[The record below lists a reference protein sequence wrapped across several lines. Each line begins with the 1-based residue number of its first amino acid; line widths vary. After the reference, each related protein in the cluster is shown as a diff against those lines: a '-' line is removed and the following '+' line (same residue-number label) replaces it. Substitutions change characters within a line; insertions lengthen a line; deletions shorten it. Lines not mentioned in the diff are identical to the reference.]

1 MSVFVDK
8 LKAEFGDDSAYKDV
22 VEMLTAI
29 LEIPDVIFDVSYAS
43 IKQELLKNKETDE
56 FKELILELVKSP
68 DREEVVNTFK
78 EIVQSIEDT
87 KEGIDLSENKIDCLI
102 TIFSLIVEGCEE
114 TMKKPYIP
122 INIPIE
128 LCSENAKVPTYANVG
143 DAGMD
148 VYAIEGTTVF
158 GGETKLVKTGL
169 KVAIPFGY
177 ELQVRPRSGMSL
189 KTGIRIANA
198 PGTIDCGYRDEIGII
213 VHNTSPIP
221 YEIKIGD
228 RVAQLV
234 LQKVPFAEFV
244 IVDSVA
250 EIGEDRKG
258 GFGSS
263 GK

>member
-1 MSVFVDK
+1 MSVFVDS
-8 LKAEFGDDSAYKDV
+8 LREEMDNVPGLNEFFAVLDIPDLIFDQAFDSVKEEIIKSYKSADFKNQ
-22 VEMLTAI
+22 L
-29 LEIPDVIFDVSYAS
+29 LEIVENGEAGETLSAC
-43 IKQELLKNKETDE
+43 QE
-56 FKELILELVKSP
+56 ILELMDSDEDDEIDISNSKK
-68 DREEVVNTFK
+68 EFLKVVFQGLADGLK
-78 EIVQSIEDT
+78 
-87 KEGIDLSENKIDCLI
+87 
-102 TIFSLIVEGCEE
+102 E
-114 TMKKPYIP
+114 TMEKPYTP
-122 INIPIE
+122 VSINIE
-128 LCSENAKVPTYANVG
+128 FCHENAKVPAYAHEG

-148 VYAIEGTTVF
+148 IYAVEDITIAPGVTA
-158 GGETKLVKTGL
+158 LVKTGL

-213 VHNTSPIP
+213 AHNTAQIS
-221 YEIKIGD
+221 YEVKAGD
-228 RVAQLV
+228 RIAQLV

-250 EIGEDRKG
+250 DIGDNRKG